1 VDRAIQAQV
10 DAGFP
15 GAVLA
20 VVRDGR
26 LVKLTAYGY
35 AQRYD
40 ARGALAAPPP
50 MRTDTIFDLASNT
63 KMYATVFAL
72 QRLVSEGRLE
82 VDAPLA
88 RYLPEFAAADDDPA
102 MRARKARVR
111 VADLLRHA
119 AGFATDVP
127 FHDPSAGER
136 YSHERERTQALLT
149 RLPLDYP
156 TGSRN
161 LYSDTDFLL
170 AGLLVERLTGQRLDA
185 YVENAFYRPLGLQR
199 TRFAPLAGGDL
210 TPADFAATEPQGNT
224 RGGRVAFPGI
234 RRHTLRGEVH
244 DEKAY
249 YAMGQ
254 VAGHAGLFSDA
265 EELAVLVQLMLDGG
279 QRDGRRFFDAATAA
293 RFTAPAGPDP
303 SYGLG

>member
-1 VDRAIQAQV
+1 
-10 DAGFP
+10 
-15 GAVLA
+15 
-20 VVRDGR
+20 
-26 LVKLTAYGY
+26 
-35 AQRYD
+35 
-40 ARGALAAPPP
+40 
-50 MRTDTIFDLASNT
+50 M
-63 KMYATVFAL
+63 
-72 QRLVSEGRLE
+72 
-82 VDAPLA
+82 
-88 RYLPEFAAADDDPA
+88 
-102 MRARKARVR
+102 
-111 VADLLRHA
+111 
-119 AGFATDVP
+119 P

-293 RFTAPAGPDP
+293 RFTAPAGPRPRATDWAGG
-303 SYGLG
+303 ST

>member
-1 VDRAIQAQV
+1 
-10 DAGFP
+10 
-15 GAVLA
+15 
-20 VVRDGR
+20 
-26 LVKLTAYGY
+26 
-35 AQRYD
+35 
-40 ARGALAAPPP
+40 
-50 MRTDTIFDLASNT
+50 
-63 KMYATVFAL
+63 
-72 QRLVSEGRLE
+72 
-82 VDAPLA
+82 
-88 RYLPEFAAADDDPA
+88 
-102 MRARKARVR
+102 RKARVR

-224 RGGRVAFPGI
+224 RGA
-234 RRHTLRGEVH
+234 
-244 DEKAY
+244 AW
-249 YAMGQ
+249 
-254 VAGHAGLFSDA
+254 
-265 EELAVLVQLMLDGG
+265 
-279 QRDGRRFFDAATAA
+279 RFRASAATPCAA
-293 RFTAPAGPDP
+293 RCTTRRPITRWARSPGTPACSPTP
-303 SYGLG
+303 RNWRCWCS